1 MLNGRKDIYE
11 MKEMKAE
18 KKIIP
23 IVFCFDDN
31 MRLQAGV
38 CITSLLLNARP
49 ETFYDIFILHGEQ
62 CSFENSELNKLPL
75 IYGNCRIQYRCVGR
89 AFESAFEIRGITIA
103 TYYRLLI
110 PEIIPEYDK
119 IIYSDVDVIFRN
131 DLSEIF
137 ESTNMEGYYV
147 AGVADALGL
156 QKHHHDYI
164 ENKLGLTWTEYICAG
179 NLILNLTLLRQD
191 DMVERFINKVK
202 TSTYKY
208 QDQDILNIVCKGKIL
223 RMSPTFSY
231 SADISLCAADM
242 LETPLYTQE
251 ELREAQ
257 AEGIVHYTG
266 PKPWWGWCPNFD
278 IWWEYYRK
286 SIWFNPKVYCDF
298 YVSRQSNADL
308 DCLSLWKRIKIL
320 IRYFKNGRKQLKQRV
335 NL

>member
-1 MLNGRKDIYE
+1 M
-11 MKEMKAE
+11 
-18 KKIIP
+18 IP
-23 IVFCFDDN
+23 IVFCFDTN
-31 MRLQAGV
+31 LELQAGV
-38 CITSLLLNARP
+38 CITSLLFNARP

-131 DLSEIF
+131 DLSEIY

-147 AGVADALGL
+147 AGVVDASYFRPD
-156 QKHHHDYI
+156 HRNYI
-164 ENKLGLTWTEYICAG
+164 ENTLKLSYAEYIYAG
-179 NLILNLTLLRQD
+179 NMVLNLSLLRQENV
-191 DMVERFINKVK
+191 VERFIDEA
-202 TSTYKY
+202 THSLYKY
-208 QDQDILNIVCKGKIL
+208 QDMDIINIVCKGKIC
-223 RMSPTFSY
+223 RMPPLFCFS
-231 SADISLCAADM
+231 SDISKYSADM

-251 ELREAQ
+251 ELRKAQ

-320 IRYFKNGRKQLKQRV
+320 IRYFKNGRKQLKQKV
-335 NL
+335 DL